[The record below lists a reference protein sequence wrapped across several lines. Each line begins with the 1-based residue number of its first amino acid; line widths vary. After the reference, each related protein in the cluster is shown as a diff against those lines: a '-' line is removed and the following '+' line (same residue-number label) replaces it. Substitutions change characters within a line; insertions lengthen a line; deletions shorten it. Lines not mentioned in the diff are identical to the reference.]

1 MKPMRFKPKTM
12 LVPCIGWNI
21 QITVLD
27 WSMESRD
34 LKGGVEYLSTT
45 TTERRPRANHSAFEC
60 REKVCARATWWICKE
75 FPDILN

>member
-1 MKPMRFKPKTM
+1 MKRMSFKPKTM

-21 QITVLD
+21 QITVFD

-45 TTERRPRANHSAFEC
+45 TTERRPTIVHLSV
-60 REKVCARATWWICKE
+60 EKKCVLVLLGGFVKNFRI
-75 FPDILN
+75 F

>member
-1 MKPMRFKPKTM
+1 MSFKPKTM

-45 TTERRPRANHSAFEC
+45 TTERRPTIVHLSV
-60 REKVCARATWWICKE
+60 EKKCVLVLLGGFVKNFRI
-75 FPDILN
+75 F